1 MAGNGTPVIG
11 RLTAAERAT
20 ARRRLLDSK
29 VARYVILSLLFVIAG
44 ISVGLLVTVKALR
57 EQSEQVSRIVAG
69 QSGMPVYSDEG
80 ETAVGPSR
88 QTALVRAAESVGP
101 ATVSISAVKTRVV
114 RADPMRNDFFER
126 FFRGHFP
133 DRVYREPYQSFG
145 SGVIVDRDGYIL
157 TNEHVVGGASD
168 VRVTLTDGRE
178 YQARVLGDDSR
189 FDLAVLKI
197 DGEDLPVAVLGDSD
211 DLMIGE
217 WVVAIGNPFGHFL
230 NDPHPT
236 VTAGVVSALH
246 RDVLADAESDAI
258 YKDMIQTD
266 ASINPGNSGGPL
278 VNSAGEVVGINSFI
292 FSMSGGSQGVG
303 FAIPVNVA
311 RLIIN
316 ELIEFGRVRD
326 VWVGMRVQDL
336 NPALAQNLGLPAVR
350 GVLASFLEPDSP
362 ADRAGIRSGD
372 IVTAVNGEEVESVRQ
387 ARRAIFGSRV
397 GDVITVTVL
406 RGADSHDFDIELE
419 EVPQ

>member
-1 MAGNGTPVIG
+1 
-11 RLTAAERAT
+11 
-20 ARRRLLDSK
+20 
-29 VARYVILSLLFVIAG
+29 
-44 ISVGLLVTVKALR
+44 VGLLVTVKALR
-57 EQSEQVSRIVAG
+57 EQSEQVSRVVAG
-69 QSGMPVYSDEG
+69 QSGMLVYGDEG
-80 ETAVGPSR
+80 EGAVGLSR
-88 QTALVRAAESVGP
+88 QTALVRAADSVGP
-101 ATVSISAVKTRVV
+101 ATVSISAVRTRVV
-114 RADPMRNDFFER
+114 RADPMRDDFFEQ

-145 SGVIVDRDGYIL
+145 SGVIVDGDGYIL
-157 TNEHVVGGASD
+157 TNEHVVGGAGD

-178 YQARVLGDDSR
+178 YQARVLGGDSR
-189 FDLAVLKI
+189 FDLAVLKVEA
-197 DGEDLPVAVLGDSD
+197 EDLPVAALGDSD

-278 VNSAGEVVGINSFI
+278 VNSVGDVIGINSFI

-362 ADRAGIRSGD
+362 AERAGIRYGD
-372 IVTAVNGEEVESVRQ
+372 IVTAVNGDEVESVRQ

-397 GDVITVTVL
+397 GDVITVSVL
-406 RGADSHDFDIELE
+406 RGGESHDFDVRLE
-419 EVPQ
+419 EVPH

>member
-1 MAGNGTPVIG
+1 
-11 RLTAAERAT
+11 
-20 ARRRLLDSK
+20 LDSK
-29 VARYVILSLLFVIAG
+29 VARYVILSLLFIVAG

-69 QSGMPVYSDEG
+69 QSGMPAYGDPA
-80 ETAVGPSR
+80 ETVVLSR
-88 QTALVRAAESVGP
+88 KTALVRAADSVGP

-145 SGVIVDRDGYIL
+145 SGVIVDGDGYIL
-157 TNEHVVGGASD
+157 TNEHVVGGAGD

-178 YQARVLGDDSR
+178 FQARVLGDDSR

-197 DGEDLPVAVLGDSD
+197 DAEDLPVAVLGDSD

-246 RDVLADAESDAI
+246 RDVLADGESDAI

-278 VNSAGEVVGINSFI
+278 VNSVGEVVGINSFI

-362 ADRAGIRSGD
+362 AERAGVRFGD

-397 GDVITVTVL
+397 GDIITVTVL
-406 RGADSHDFDIELE
+406 RGEETHDFDIKLE
-419 EVPQ
+419 EVPH

>member
-1 MAGNGTPVIG
+1 M
-11 RLTAAERAT
+11 
-20 ARRRLLDSK
+20 DSK
-29 VARYVILSLLFVIAG
+29 VARYVILSLLFIVAG

-57 EQSEQVSRIVAG
+57 EQSEQVSRIVVG
-69 QSGMPVYSDEG
+69 QSGMPAYGDHG
-80 ETAVGPSR
+80 EPVVLSR
-88 QTALVRAAESVGP
+88 QTALVRAADSVGP
-101 ATVSISAVKTRVV
+101 ATVSISAVKTRVI

-145 SGVIVDRDGYIL
+145 SGVIVDGDGYIL
-157 TNEHVVGGASD
+157 TNEHVVGGAGD

-178 YQARVLGDDSR
+178 FQARVLGDDSR

-217 WVVAIGNPFGHFL
+217 WVVAIGNPFGHVL

-246 RDVLADAESDAI
+246 RDVLADGESDAI

-278 VNSAGEVVGINSFI
+278 VNCVGEVVGINSFI

-303 FAIPVNVA
+303 FAIPVNMA

-362 ADRAGIRSGD
+362 AERAGVRFGD

-406 RGADSHDFDIELE
+406 RGEETHDFDIKLE
-419 EVPQ
+419 EVPH

>member
-1 MAGNGTPVIG
+1 
-11 RLTAAERAT
+11 
-20 ARRRLLDSK
+20 
-29 VARYVILSLLFVIAG
+29 
-44 ISVGLLVTVKALR
+44 VTVRTLR
-57 EQSEQVSRIVAG
+57 EQSEQVSRIVAA
-69 QSGMPVYSDEG
+69 QSGMPVYYDDEDA
-80 ETAVGPSR
+80 TATGLSR
-88 QTALVRAAESVGP
+88 QTALVRASDSVGP

-114 RADPMRNDFFER
+114 HADPLRTDFFER

-145 SGVIVDRDGYIL
+145 SGVIVDGDGYIL
-157 TNEHVVGGASD
+157 TNEHVVGGATD

-178 YQARVLGDDSR
+178 FQARVLGDDSR
-189 FDLAVLKI
+189 FDLAVLKVE
-197 DGEDLPVAVLGDSD
+197 GEDLPVATLGDSD

-246 RDVLADAESDAI
+246 RDVLADNESDAI

-278 VNSAGEVVGINSFI
+278 VNSVGEVVGINSFI

-336 NPALAQNLGLPAVR
+336 NPALAQTFGLPAVR

-362 ADRAGIRSGD
+362 AERAGIRAGD
-372 IVTAVNGEEVESVRQ
+372 IVTAVNGEQVESVRQ

-397 GDVITVTVL
+397 GDVITVTIV
-406 RGADSHDFDIELE
+406 RDGERHDFDVELE
-419 EVPQ
+419 EVPR

>member
-1 MAGNGTPVIG
+1 V
-11 RLTAAERAT
+11 
-20 ARRRLLDSK
+20 
-29 VARYVILSLLFVIAG
+29 VAG

-57 EQSEQVSRIVAG
+57 EQSDHVTRILAA
-69 QSGMPVYSDEG
+69 QSGSPVYVDDSSE
-80 ETAVGPSR
+80 AVGLSR
-88 QTALVRAAESVGP
+88 QTALVRAAERVGA

-114 RADPMRNDFFER
+114 HSDPIRSDFFDR

-145 SGVIVDRDGYIL
+145 SGVIVDGDGYIL
-157 TNEHVVGGASD
+157 TNEHVVGGATD

-178 YQARVLGDDSR
+178 FEARVLGDDSR
-189 FDLAVLKI
+189 FDLAVIKI
-197 DGEDLPVAVLGDSD
+197 DGDELPVATLGDSD
-211 DLMIGE
+211 NLMIGE
-217 WVVAIGNPFGHFL
+217 WVMAIGNPFGHFL

-246 RDVLADAESDAI
+246 RDVLADSESEAI

-278 VNSAGEVVGINSFI
+278 VNSAGDVVGINSFI
-292 FSMSGGSQGVG
+292 FSSSGGSQGVG
-303 FAIPVNVA
+303 FAIPVNMA

-326 VWVGMRVQDL
+326 VWVGMRVQDI

-350 GVLASFLEPDSP
+350 GVMASFLEPDSP
-362 ADRAGIRSGD
+362 ADRAGIRAGD
-372 IVTAVNGEEVESVRQ
+372 VVTAINGDRVESVRQ

-397 GDVITVTVL
+397 GDIIRVTIS
-406 RGADSHDFDIELE
+406 RGDETHEFDIVLE

>member
-1 MAGNGTPVIG
+1 M
-11 RLTAAERAT
+11 
-20 ARRRLLDSK
+20 
-29 VARYVILSLLFVIAG
+29 ILSLIFVIAG
-44 ISVGLLVTVKALR
+44 VSVGLLVTVKALR
-57 EQSEQVSRIVAG
+57 EQSEHVSRIIAG
-69 QSGMPVYSDEG
+69 QSGVSLYDDEG
-80 ETAVGPSR
+80 EEAVGLSR
-88 QTALVRAAESVGP
+88 ETALVRAANSVGP

-114 RADPMRNDFFER
+114 RADPMRDEFFDR

-145 SGVIVDRDGYIL
+145 SGVIVDGDGYIL
-157 TNEHVVGGASD
+157 TNEHVVGGARE

-178 YQARVLGDDSR
+178 YQARVLGGDSR

-246 RDVLADAESDAI
+246 RDVLADGESDAI
-258 YKDMIQTD
+258 YKDMVQTD

-336 NPALAQNLGLPAVR
+336 NPGLAQNLGLPAVR

-362 ADRAGIRSGD
+362 AERAGIRSGD
-372 IVTAVNGEEVESVRQ
+372 IVTAINGERVESVRK

-406 RGADSHDFDIELE
+406 RGGESHEFDIVLE
-419 EVPQ
+419 EVPH

>member
-1 MAGNGTPVIG
+1 M
-11 RLTAAERAT
+11 
-20 ARRRLLDSK
+20 
-29 VARYVILSLLFVIAG
+29 
-44 ISVGLLVTVKALR
+44 SVGLLVTVRTLR
-57 EQSEQVSRIVAG
+57 EQSAQFSRILSEQTGVTLQQEGVQGAG
-69 QSGMPVYSDEG
+69 AATSM
-80 ETAVGPSR
+80 SR
-88 QTALVRAAESVGP
+88 QTALVRASDSVGP
-101 ATVSISAVKTRVV
+101 ATVSISAVKTRVI
-114 RADPMRNDFFER
+114 RADPMRTDFFER

-145 SGVIVDRDGYIL
+145 SGVIVDADGYIL
-157 TNEHVVGGASD
+157 TNEHVVGGATD

-178 YQARVLGDDSR
+178 FQARVLGDDAR

-197 DGEDLPVAVLGDSD
+197 DGDNLPVAELGDSD
-211 DLMIGE
+211 NLMIGE
-217 WVVAIGNPFGHFL
+217 WVVAIGNPFGHFI

-246 RDVLADAESDAI
+246 RDVLADTESDAI

-266 ASINPGNSGGPL
+266 AAINPGNSGGPL
-278 VNSAGEVVGINSFI
+278 VNSIGEVIGINSFI

-336 NPALAQNLGLPAVR
+336 NPALAQSLGLPAVR

-362 ADRAGIRSGD
+362 AERAGIRAGD
-372 IVTAVNGEEVESVRQ
+372 IVTAVNGQEVDSVRQ

-397 GDVITVTVL
+397 GDVITVTIL
-406 RGADSHDFDIELE
+406 RSGETHDFEITLE
-419 EVPQ
+419 EVPR

>member
-1 MAGNGTPVIG
+1 
-11 RLTAAERAT
+11 
-20 ARRRLLDSK
+20 
-29 VARYVILSLLFVIAG
+29 VIAG

-57 EQSEQVSRIVAG
+57 EQSEQVSRVIAG
-69 QSGMPVYSDEG
+69 QTDSNVYLDEG
-80 ETAVGPSR
+80 DGVAVGLSR
-88 QTALVRAAESVGP
+88 QTALVRAADSVGP
-101 ATVSISAVKTRVV
+101 ATVSISAVKTRVIQ
-114 RADPMRNDFFER
+114 ADPMRTDFFER

-145 SGVIVDRDGYIL
+145 SGVIVDGDGYIL
-157 TNEHVVGGASD
+157 TNEHVVGGATD

-178 YQARVLGDDSR
+178 FQARLLGDDSR

-197 DGEDLPVAVLGDSD
+197 DGEDLPVAMLGDSD

-236 VTAGVVSALH
+236 VTAGVISALH

-278 VNSAGEVVGINSFI
+278 VNSAGDVVGINSFI

-303 FAIPVNVA
+303 FAIPVNMA

-336 NPALAQNLGLPAVR
+336 NPALAQNLGLPSAS
-350 GVLASFLEPDSP
+350 GVLASFLEPESP
-362 ADRAGIRSGD
+362 AERAGIRAGD
-372 IVTAVNGEEVESVRQ
+372 VVTEVNGAPVESVRQ

-397 GDVITVTVL
+397 GDIISVTIL
-406 RGADSHDFDIELE
+406 RGTETHEFDIELE
-419 EVPQ
+419 EVPH

>member
-1 MAGNGTPVIG
+1 LESRVTRYLVVA
-11 RLTAAERAT
+11 
-20 ARRRLLDSK
+20 LL
-29 VARYVILSLLFVIAG
+29 LLVAG
-44 ISVGLLVTVKALR
+44 ITVGLVFTVRALK
-57 EQSEQVSRIVAG
+57 EQSEQMALVLSG
-69 QSGMPVYSDEG
+69 QIPAAATRTGGGAPP
-80 ETAVGPSR
+80 ALSR
-88 QTALVRAAESVGP
+88 QTALVLASDDVGP

-114 RADPMRNDFFER
+114 RSNSMGTDFFER

-145 SGVIVDRDGYIL
+145 SGVIVDGDGYIL
-157 TNEHVVGGASD
+157 TNEHVVGGATEVKVS
-168 VRVTLTDGRE
+168 LADGRE
-178 YQARVLGDDSR
+178 FGAKLLGDDSR

-197 DGEDLPVAVLGDSD
+197 DGEDLPVAKLGDSD

-246 RDVLADAESDAI
+246 RDVLVDVDSDAI

-278 VNSAGEVVGINSFI
+278 VNSVGEVVGINSFI

-303 FAIPVNVA
+303 FAIPINMA

-316 ELIEFGRVRD
+316 ELIEYGRVRD
-326 VWVGMRVQDL
+326 VWVGMRVQDI
-336 NPALAQNLGLPAVR
+336 NPALAQNLGLPDVH
-350 GVLASFLEPDSP
+350 GVVTSFVEPDSP
-362 ADRAGIRSGD
+362 ADRAGVRAGD
-372 IVTAVNGEEVESVRQ
+372 VVVAVNGEPIESVRQ

-397 GDVITVTVL
+397 GDVITVSIL
-406 RGADSHDFDIELE
+406 RGGETNDYDIKLE
-419 EVPQ
+419 EVPR

>member
-1 MAGNGTPVIG
+1 V
-11 RLTAAERAT
+11 
-20 ARRRLLDSK
+20 DSRFS
-29 VARYVILSLLFVIAG
+29 RYIILALVLVIAG
-44 ISVGLLVTVKALR
+44 ITVGLVVTVRALR
-57 EQSEQVSRIVAG
+57 EQSEQMQLVVAG
-69 QSGMPVYSDEG
+69 QQGM
-80 ETAVGPSR
+80 AVDTEPDRLSPALSR
-88 QTALVRAAESVGP
+88 QTALVRASDRGGP

-114 RADPMRNDFFER
+114 HADPVRTDFFER

-145 SGVIVDRDGYIL
+145 SGVIVDADGYIL
-157 TNEHVVGGASD
+157 TNEHVVGGATE

-178 YQARVLGDDSR
+178 YEAQVLGDDSR
-189 FDLAVLKI
+189 FDLAVLKV
-197 DGEDLPVAVLGDSD
+197 DAGDDVLPVATLGDSD

-230 NDPHPT
+230 NDPNPT

-246 RDVLADAESDAI
+246 RDVLADSESDAI

-278 VNSAGEVVGINSFI
+278 VNSAGEVIGINSFI

-326 VWVGMRVQDL
+326 VWVGMRVQDI
-336 NPALAQNLGLPAVR
+336 NPALAQNLGLPAVP

-362 ADRAGIRSGD
+362 AERAGIRTGD
-372 IVTAVNGEEVESVRQ
+372 IVVAIDGVPVESVRQ

-397 GDVITVTVL
+397 GDVITVSVF
-406 RGADSHDFDIELE
+406 RGGETNDFEIKLE
-419 EVPQ
+419 EVPR

>member
-1 MAGNGTPVIG
+1 
-11 RLTAAERAT
+11 
-20 ARRRLLDSK
+20 
-29 VARYVILSLLFVIAG
+29 VIAG

-57 EQSEQVSRIVAG
+57 EQSEQVSRILAG
-69 QSGMPVYSDEG
+69 QWGTSVYFDEG
-80 ETAVGPSR
+80 GDEGLALTR
-88 QTALVRAAESVGP
+88 QTALVRAADSVGP

-145 SGVIVDRDGYIL
+145 SGVIVDEDGYIL
-157 TNEHVVGGASD
+157 TNEHVVGGATD

-178 YQARVLGDDSR
+178 FEARVLGDDSR

-197 DGEDLPVAVLGDSD
+197 DGDGLPVAVLGDSD

-236 VTAGVVSALH
+236 VTVGVVSALH
-246 RDVLADAESDAI
+246 RDVLAEGESDAI

-266 ASINPGNSGGPL
+266 AAINPGNSGGPL
-278 VNSAGEVVGINSFI
+278 VNSVGDVVGINSFI

-350 GVLASFLEPDSP
+350 GVIASFLEPDSP
-362 ADRAGIRSGD
+362 AERAGIRSGD
-372 IVTAVNGEEVESVRQ
+372 VVTAVNGEEVESVRQ

-397 GDVITVTVL
+397 GDVIRVTIL
-406 RGADSHDFDIELE
+406 RSGETHEFDIKLE
-419 EVPQ
+419 EVPR

>member
-1 MAGNGTPVIG
+1 
-11 RLTAAERAT
+11 
-20 ARRRLLDSK
+20 
-29 VARYVILSLLFVIAG
+29 
-44 ISVGLLVTVKALR
+44 VTVRTLR
-57 EQSEQVSRIVAG
+57 EQSEQVSRIVAA
-69 QSGMPVYSDEG
+69 QSGMPVYYDEEDATSAG
-80 ETAVGPSR
+80 LSR
-88 QTALVRAAESVGP
+88 QTALVRASDSVGP

-114 RADPMRNDFFER
+114 HADPLRTDFFER

-145 SGVIVDRDGYIL
+145 SGVIVDGDGYIL
-157 TNEHVVGGASD
+157 TNEHVVGGATD

-178 YQARVLGDDSR
+178 FQARVLGDDSR

-197 DGEDLPVAVLGDSD
+197 EGDDIPVATLGDSD

-278 VNSAGEVVGINSFI
+278 VNSVGEVVGINSFI

-336 NPALAQNLGLPAVR
+336 NPALAQTFGLPAVR

-362 ADRAGIRSGD
+362 AERAGIRAGD
-372 IVTAVNGEEVESVRQ
+372 IVTEVNGEEVESVRQ

-397 GDVITVTVL
+397 GDVITVTIV
-406 RGADSHDFDIELE
+406 RNGESHDFDVELE
-419 EVPQ
+419 EVPR

>member
-1 MAGNGTPVIG
+1 M
-11 RLTAAERAT
+11 
-20 ARRRLLDSK
+20 
-29 VARYVILSLLFVIAG
+29 
-44 ISVGLLVTVKALR
+44 GLLVTVKALR

-69 QSGMPVYSDEG
+69 QTGSTVYSDEEDG
-80 ETAVGPSR
+80 AALAMSR
-88 QTALVRAAESVGP
+88 QTALVRAADRVGP
-101 ATVSISAVKTRVV
+101 ATVSISAVKTRVIQ
-114 RADPMRNDFFER
+114 ADPLRTDFFER

-145 SGVIVDRDGYIL
+145 SGVIVDGDGYIL
-157 TNEHVVGGASD
+157 TNEHVVGGATD

-178 YQARVLGDDSR
+178 FPARLLGDDSR
-189 FDLAVLKI
+189 FDLAVLKV
-197 DGEDLPVAVLGDSD
+197 DGEDLPVAALGDSD
-211 DLMIGE
+211 GLLIGE

-278 VNSAGEVVGINSFI
+278 VNSAGDVIGINSFI

-336 NPALAQNLGLPAVR
+336 NPALAQSLGLPEVG

-362 ADRAGIRSGD
+362 AERAGIRAGD
-372 IVTAVNGEEVESVRQ
+372 IVTEVNGEPVESVRQ

-397 GDVITVTVL
+397 GDIISVTTL
-406 RGADSHDFDIELE
+406 RGTETHEFDIELE
-419 EVPQ
+419 EVPR

>member
-1 MAGNGTPVIG
+1 M
-11 RLTAAERAT
+11 
-20 ARRRLLDSK
+20 
-29 VARYVILSLLFVIAG
+29 
-44 ISVGLLVTVKALR
+44 
-57 EQSEQVSRIVAG
+57 
-69 QSGMPVYSDEG
+69 
-80 ETAVGPSR
+80 
-88 QTALVRAAESVGP
+88 
-101 ATVSISAVKTRVV
+101 
-114 RADPMRNDFFER
+114 
-126 FFRGHFP
+126 
-133 DRVYREPYQSFG
+133 
-145 SGVIVDRDGYIL
+145 
-157 TNEHVVGGASD
+157 
-168 VRVTLTDGRE
+168 
-178 YQARVLGDDSR
+178 
-189 FDLAVLKI
+189 LKI
-197 DGEDLPVAVLGDSD
+197 DGESLPVAVLGDSD

-246 RDVLADAESDAI
+246 RDVLAEGDSDAI

-266 ASINPGNSGGPL
+266 AAINPGNSGGPL
-278 VNSAGEVVGINSFI
+278 VNSVGDVVGINSFI

-350 GVLASFLEPDSP
+350 GVLASFLEPGSP
-362 ADRAGIRSGD
+362 AERAGIRHGD
-372 IVTAVNGEEVESVRQ
+372 IVTAVNGEAVETVRQ

-397 GDVITVTVL
+397 GDVIRVTIL
-406 RGADSHDFDIELE
+406 RGGESHEFDVKLE
-419 EVPQ
+419 EVPR

>member
-1 MAGNGTPVIG
+1 MV
-11 RLTAAERAT
+11 
-20 ARRRLLDSK
+20 
-29 VARYVILSLLFVIAG
+29 AG

-57 EQSEQVSRIVAG
+57 EQSEQVSRIIAG
-69 QSGMPVYSDEG
+69 QPGGEVYFDEG
-80 ETAVGPSR
+80 DEGAVGLSR
-88 QTALVRAAESVGP
+88 QTALVRAADSVGP
-101 ATVSISAVKTRVV
+101 ATVSISAVKTRVI

-145 SGVIVDRDGYIL
+145 SGVIVDGDGYIL
-157 TNEHVVGGASD
+157 TNEHVVGGATD

-178 YQARVLGDDSR
+178 FEARVLGDDSR

-197 DGEDLPVAVLGDSD
+197 EGESLPVAVLGDSD

-246 RDVLADAESDAI
+246 RDVLAEGESDAI

-278 VNSAGEVVGINSFI
+278 VNSAGDVIGINSFI

-303 FAIPVNVA
+303 FAIPVNMA

-362 ADRAGIRSGD
+362 AERAGIRSGD
-372 IVTAVNGEEVESVRQ
+372 IVTAVNGAAVESVRQ

-397 GDVITVTVL
+397 GDVITVTIL
-406 RGADSHDFDIELE
+406 RGAETHEFDIELE
-419 EVPQ
+419 EVPR

>member
-1 MAGNGTPVIG
+1 M
-11 RLTAAERAT
+11 
-20 ARRRLLDSK
+20 
-29 VARYVILSLLFVIAG
+29 
-44 ISVGLLVTVKALR
+44 
-57 EQSEQVSRIVAG
+57 
-69 QSGMPVYSDEG
+69 
-80 ETAVGPSR
+80 
-88 QTALVRAAESVGP
+88 
-101 ATVSISAVKTRVV
+101 
-114 RADPMRNDFFER
+114 
-126 FFRGHFP
+126 
-133 DRVYREPYQSFG
+133 
-145 SGVIVDRDGYIL
+145 
-157 TNEHVVGGASD
+157 
-168 VRVTLTDGRE
+168 
-178 YQARVLGDDSR
+178 GDDSR
-189 FDLAVLKI
+189 FDLAVLKVE
-197 DGEDLPVAVLGDSD
+197 GEDLPVAALGDSD
-211 DLMIGE
+211 GLLIGE

-278 VNSAGEVVGINSFI
+278 VNSAGDVIGINSFI

-336 NPALAQNLGLPAVR
+336 NPALVQSLGLPEVG

-362 ADRAGIRSGD
+362 AERAGIRAGD
-372 IVTAVNGEEVESVRQ
+372 IVTEVNGEPVESVRQ

-397 GDVITVTVL
+397 GDIISVTTL
-406 RGADSHDFDIELE
+406 RGTETHEFDIELE
-419 EVPQ
+419 EVPR

>member
-1 MAGNGTPVIG
+1 VH
-11 RLTAAERAT
+11 
-20 ARRRLLDSK
+20 
-29 VARYVILSLLFVIAG
+29 
-44 ISVGLLVTVKALR
+44 
-57 EQSEQVSRIVAG
+57 
-69 QSGMPVYSDEG
+69 
-80 ETAVGPSR
+80 
-88 QTALVRAAESVGP
+88 
-101 ATVSISAVKTRVV
+101 
-114 RADPMRNDFFER
+114 ADPLRTDFFER

-145 SGVIVDRDGYIL
+145 SGVIVDGDGYIL
-157 TNEHVVGGASD
+157 TNEHVVGGATD

-178 YQARVLGDDSR
+178 FQARVLGDDSR
-189 FDLAVLKI
+189 FDLAVLKVE
-197 DGEDLPVAVLGDSD
+197 GEDLPVATLGDSD

-246 RDVLADAESDAI
+246 RDVLADNESDAI

-278 VNSAGEVVGINSFI
+278 VNSVGEVVGINSFI

-336 NPALAQNLGLPAVR
+336 NPALAQTFGLPAVR

-362 ADRAGIRSGD
+362 AERAGIRAGD
-372 IVTAVNGEEVESVRQ
+372 IVTAVNGEQVESVRQ

-397 GDVITVTVL
+397 GDVITVTIV
-406 RGADSHDFDIELE
+406 RDGERHDFDVELE
-419 EVPQ
+419 EVPR

>member
-1 MAGNGTPVIG
+1 MDG
-11 RLTAAERAT
+11 RTGGSA
-20 ARRRLLDSK
+20 ARRTVAGRQILDSK
-29 VARYVILSLLFVIAG
+29 ISRFVILSLLFVIAG

-69 QSGMPVYSDEG
+69 QTGSTLYLDEEDG
-80 ETAVGPSR
+80 AALAMSR
-88 QTALVRAAESVGP
+88 QTALVRAADSVGP
-101 ATVSISAVKTRVV
+101 ATVSISAVKTRVIQ
-114 RADPMRNDFFER
+114 ADPLRTDFFER

-145 SGVIVDRDGYIL
+145 SGVIVDGDGYIL
-157 TNEHVVGGASD
+157 TNEHVVGGATD

-178 YQARVLGDDSR
+178 FQARVLGDDSR
-189 FDLAVLKI
+189 FDLAVLKVE
-197 DGEDLPVAVLGDSD
+197 GEDLPVAALGDSD
-211 DLMIGE
+211 GLLIGE

-278 VNSAGEVVGINSFI
+278 VNSAGDVIGINSFI

-336 NPALAQNLGLPAVR
+336 NPALVQSLGLPEVG

-362 ADRAGIRSGD
+362 AERAGIRAGD
-372 IVTAVNGEEVESVRQ
+372 IVTEVNGEPVESVRQ

-397 GDVITVTVL
+397 GDIISVTTL
-406 RGADSHDFDIELE
+406 RGTETHEFDIELE
-419 EVPQ
+419 EVPR